1 MTDIKMAIEQMEE
14 IVSYYRAITSTSN
27 LEPKARNILNMLK
40 EMQKENPTENVTLCK
55 DCMFGYQD
63 EASLSLGTV
72 RCSKLNGFKLE
83 NWYCGDGKPKE
94 D

>member
-1 MTDIKMAIEQMEE
+1 MAEIKKIINDMEE
-14 IVSYYRAITSTSN
+14 IVSYFQAKTITTDF
-27 LEPKARNILNMLK
+27 ETKARNVLKYLK
-40 EMQKENPTENVTLCK
+40 EQPKVVMCKECR
-55 DCMFGYQD
+55 FGYQD
-63 EASLSLGTV
+63 DASLSLGTV

>member
-1 MTDIKMAIEQMEE
+1 MEELEKIINDIEE
-14 IVSYYRAITSTSN
+14 IVSYFQAKTITTDF
-27 LEPKARNILNMLK
+27 ETKARNVLKYLK
-40 EMQKENPTENVTLCK
+40 EQPNVVMCKECR
-55 DCMFGYQD
+55 FGYQD
-63 EASLSLGTV
+63 DASLSLGTV